1 MQEANMQEAN
11 MQKANMQEAN
21 MQKIYN
27 CAVLGDPISHSLS
40 PVLHNAAYK
49 ALGLKNWQYSKKKVS
64 ETELADFISTLDDSW
79 KGLSLTMPLK
89 KTIMKL
95 GTPCDYWSK
104 ALNVANTAIFTSNPA
119 TALPS
124 QIELCNTDVSGI
136 ITAFIRSLHES
147 ICQVKKAVIIGSG
160 NTASSAMAALIE
172 IAQASKLEQ
181 VQVIARTENDGS
193 VKGVERFNNLLRAY
207 CADSPNSR
215 SIEPCLE
222 SGEAESRE
230 AESAENESREAESRE
245 ADSKYESVRGIEFPT
260 LSEEALE
267 KFADYSAEK
276 LGAEKLSECD
286 ESLILKS
293 LSSLDAIRAI
303 AEADIV
309 ISTVPAHVADGLA
322 IALKAYCQ
330 NSCVKRL
337 GALLDVV
344 YDPRPS
350 MLLSAFRQYGLG
362 IGGEEMLLYQ
372 ALEQVKLM
380 TFEYRNSEE
389 KDEVSSEE
397 KSEESSENIF
407 ENDSDKAA
415 DYDKPRDCE
424 YLSNC
429 MRKALQEAL

>member
-1 MQEANMQEAN
+1 MP
-11 MQKANMQEAN
+11 
-21 MQKIYN
+21 KIYN

-49 ALGLKNWQYSKKKVS
+49 ALGLTNWQYSKEKVS
-64 ETELADFISTLDDSW
+64 EAELSDFISNLDDSW
-79 KGLSLTMPLK
+79 KGLSHTMPLK
-89 KTIMKL
+89 KTVMKL
-95 GTPCDYWSK
+95 GTPCDYWSRT
-104 ALNVANTAIFTSNPA
+104 LNVANTAIFTSNPA
-119 TALPS
+119 TASPS

-136 ITAFIRSLHES
+136 IMAFIQALHERIS
-147 ICQVKKAVIIGSG
+147 GVKKAVIIGSG

-181 VQVIARTENDGS
+181 VKVVARTENDGS

-222 SGEAESRE
+222 SSETKS
-230 AESAENESREAESRE
+230 SENESSEKKSNETDAN
-245 ADSKYESVRGIEFPT
+245 YESVIGIEFPKIN
-260 LSEEALE
+260 EEIL
-267 KFADYSAEK
+267 K
-276 LGAEKLSECD
+276 CD
-286 ESLILKS
+286 ESLILQS

-322 IALKAYCQ
+322 IALKAYCK
-330 NSCVKRL
+330 NRRVKSL
-337 GALLDVV
+337 GTLLDVV

-350 MLLSAFRQYGLG
+350 MLLSAWRQYGLG

-380 TFEYRNSEE
+380 TFEYRNSKEE
-389 KDEVSSEE
+389 AEV
-397 KSEESSENIF
+397 KSEEETEVKSEVIAENISN
-407 ENDSDKAA
+407 NDSDKTE
-415 DYDKPRDCE
+415 DYDNSKDPKD
-424 YLSNC
+424 LIDC

>member
-1 MQEANMQEAN
+1 MP
-11 MQKANMQEAN
+11 
-21 MQKIYN
+21 KIYN

-49 ALGLKNWQYSKKKVS
+49 ALGLTNWQYSKEKVS
-64 ETELADFISTLDDSW
+64 EAELSDFISNLDDSW

-89 KTIMKL
+89 KTVMKL

-119 TALPS
+119 TASPS

-136 ITAFIRSLHES
+136 IMAFIVALHERIS
-147 ICQVKKAVIIGSG
+147 GVKKAVIIGSG

-181 VQVIARTENDGS
+181 VKVIARTENDGS

-222 SGEAESRE
+222 SSENKSNETESSE
-230 AESAENESREAESRE
+230 KKSNETDAN
-245 ADSKYESVRGIEFPT
+245 YESVIGIEFPKI
-260 LSEEALE
+260 SEEIL
-267 KFADYSAEK
+267 K
-276 LGAEKLSECD
+276 CD
-286 ESLILKS
+286 ESLILQS

-322 IALKAYCQ
+322 IVLKAYCK
-330 NSCVKRL
+330 NRRVKSL
-337 GALLDVV
+337 GTLLDVV

-350 MLLSAFRQYGLG
+350 MLLSAWRQYGLG

-380 TFEYRNSEE
+380 TFEYRNSKEE
-389 KDEVSSEE
+389 AEV
-397 KSEESSENIF
+397 KSEVIAENISN
-407 ENDSDKAA
+407 NDSDKTE
-415 DYDKPRDCE
+415 DYDNSKDPKD
-424 YLSNC
+424 LIDC

>member
-1 MQEANMQEAN
+1 
-11 MQKANMQEAN
+11 
-21 MQKIYN
+21 
-27 CAVLGDPISHSLS
+27 
-40 PVLHNAAYK
+40 
-49 ALGLKNWQYSKKKVS
+49 
-64 ETELADFISTLDDSW
+64 
-79 KGLSLTMPLK
+79 
-89 KTIMKL
+89 MKL

-181 VQVIARTENDGS
+181 VQVIARTESDGS

-222 SGEAESRE
+222 NGE

-260 LSEEALE
+260 LSEEALK

-309 ISTVPAHVADGLA
+309 ISTVPAHVADGIAL
-322 IALKAYCQ
+322 ALKAYCQ
-330 NSCVKRL
+330 NRRVKKL
-337 GALLDVV
+337 GTLLDVV

-372 ALEQVKLM
+372 ALAQVKLM

-389 KDEVSSEE
+389 KSEVSSEV
-397 KSEESSENIF
+397 SSENIF

-415 DYDKPRDCE
+415 DYDNPRDCE

>member
-1 MQEANMQEAN
+1 
-11 MQKANMQEAN
+11 
-21 MQKIYN
+21 
-27 CAVLGDPISHSLS
+27 
-40 PVLHNAAYK
+40 
-49 ALGLKNWQYSKKKVS
+49 
-64 ETELADFISTLDDSW
+64 
-79 KGLSLTMPLK
+79 
-89 KTIMKL
+89 MKL

-119 TALPS
+119 TASPS

-136 ITAFIRSLHES
+136 IMAFIVALHERIS
-147 ICQVKKAVIIGSG
+147 GVKKAVIIGSG

-181 VQVIARTENDGS
+181 VKVVARTENDGS

-222 SGEAESRE
+222 SSENKSNETESSE
-230 AESAENESREAESRE
+230 KKSNETDAN
-245 ADSKYESVRGIEFPT
+245 YESVIGIEFPKI
-260 LSEEALE
+260 SEEIL
-267 KFADYSAEK
+267 K
-276 LGAEKLSECD
+276 CD
-286 ESLILKS
+286 ESLILQS

-322 IALKAYCQ
+322 IALKAYCK
-330 NSCVKRL
+330 NRRVKSL
-337 GALLDVV
+337 GTLLDVV

-350 MLLSAFRQYGLG
+350 MLLSAWRQYGLG

-380 TFEYRNSEE
+380 TFEYRNSKEE
-389 KDEVSSEE
+389 AEV
-397 KSEESSENIF
+397 KSEVIAENISN
-407 ENDSDKAA
+407 NDSDKTE
-415 DYDKPRDCE
+415 DYDNSKDPKD
-424 YLSNC
+424 LIDC

>member
-1 MQEANMQEAN
+1 MS
-11 MQKANMQEAN
+11 
-21 MQKIYN
+21 KIYR

-49 ALGLKNWQYSKKKVS
+49 ALGLTNWQYSKEKVS
-64 ETELADFISTLDDSW
+64 EAELADFISNLDDSW

-89 KTIMKL
+89 KTVMKL

-104 ALNVANTAIFTSNPA
+104 VLNVANTAIFTSNPA
-119 TALPS
+119 TASPS

-136 ITAFIRSLHES
+136 IMAFIQALHERIS
-147 ICQVKKAVIIGSG
+147 CVKKAVIIGSG

-181 VQVIARTENDGS
+181 VKVVARTENDGS

-222 SGEAESRE
+222 SS
-230 AESAENESREAESRE
+230 ENESSENESSE
-245 ADSKYESVRGIEFPT
+245 KKSNETDANYESVIGIEFPKI
-260 LSEEALE
+260 SEEIL
-267 KFADYSAEK
+267 K
-276 LGAEKLSECD
+276 CD
-286 ESLILKS
+286 ESLILQS

-322 IALKAYCQ
+322 IALKAYCK
-330 NSCVKRL
+330 NRRVKSL
-337 GALLDVV
+337 GTLLDVV

-350 MLLSAFRQYGLG
+350 MLLSAWRQYGLG

-380 TFEYRNSEE
+380 TFEYRNSKEE
-389 KDEVSSEE
+389 AEVKAEVIA
-397 KSEESSENIF
+397 ENISN
-407 ENDSDKAA
+407 NDSDKTE
-415 DYDKPRDCE
+415 DYDNSKDPKD
-424 YLSNC
+424 LIDC

>member
-1 MQEANMQEAN
+1 MP
-11 MQKANMQEAN
+11 
-21 MQKIYN
+21 KIYR

-49 ALGLKNWQYSKKKVS
+49 ALGLTNWQYSKEKVS
-64 ETELADFISTLDDSW
+64 EAELADFISNLDDSW

-89 KTIMKL
+89 KTVMKL
-95 GTPCDYWSK
+95 GTPCDYWSRT
-104 ALNVANTAIFTSNPA
+104 LNVANTAIFTSNPA
-119 TALPS
+119 TASPS

-136 ITAFIRSLHES
+136 IMAFIQALHERIS
-147 ICQVKKAVIIGSG
+147 GVKKAVIIGSG

-181 VQVIARTENDGS
+181 VQVVARTENDGS

-222 SGEAESRE
+222 SS
-230 AESAENESREAESRE
+230 ENESSEKKSNETDAN
-245 ADSKYESVRGIEFPT
+245 YESVIGIEFPKI
-260 LSEEALE
+260 SEEIL
-267 KFADYSAEK
+267 K
-276 LGAEKLSECD
+276 CD
-286 ESLILKS
+286 ESLILQS

-322 IALKAYCQ
+322 IALKAYCK
-330 NSCVKRL
+330 NRRVKSL
-337 GALLDVV
+337 GTLLDVV

-350 MLLSAFRQYGLG
+350 MLLSAWRQYGLG

-380 TFEYRNSEE
+380 TFEYRNSKEKAEVKAEVKAEE
-389 KDEVSSEE
+389 KSEE
-397 KSEESSENIF
+397 KSEVIAENISN
-407 ENDSDKAA
+407 NDSDKTE
-415 DYDKPRDCE
+415 DYDNSKDPKD
-424 YLSNC
+424 LIDC

>member
-1 MQEANMQEAN
+1 MP
-11 MQKANMQEAN
+11 
-21 MQKIYN
+21 KIYN

-49 ALGLKNWQYSKKKVS
+49 ALGLTNWQYSKEKVS
-64 ETELADFISTLDDSW
+64 EAELADFISNLDDSW

-89 KTIMKL
+89 KTVMKL

-119 TALPS
+119 TASPS

-136 ITAFIRSLHES
+136 IMAFIQALHERIS
-147 ICQVKKAVIIGSG
+147 GVKKAVIIGSG

-181 VQVIARTENDGS
+181 VKVIARTENDGS
-193 VKGVERFNNLLRAY
+193 VKGVERFNNLLREY

-222 SGEAESRE
+222 SS
-230 AESAENESREAESRE
+230 ENESSEKKSNETDAN
-245 ADSKYESVRGIEFPT
+245 YESVIGIEFPKI
-260 LSEEALE
+260 SEEIL
-267 KFADYSAEK
+267 K
-276 LGAEKLSECD
+276 CD
-286 ESLILKS
+286 ESLILQS

-322 IALKAYCQ
+322 IALKAYCK
-330 NSCVKRL
+330 NRRVKSL
-337 GALLDVV
+337 GTLLDVV

-350 MLLSAFRQYGLG
+350 MLLSAWRQYGLG

-380 TFEYRNSEE
+380 TFEYRNSKEE
-389 KDEVSSEE
+389 AEVKAEVIA
-397 KSEESSENIF
+397 ENISN
-407 ENDSDKAA
+407 NDSDKTE
-415 DYDKPRDCE
+415 DYDNSKDPKD
-424 YLSNC
+424 LIDC

>member
-1 MQEANMQEAN
+1 MS
-11 MQKANMQEAN
+11 
-21 MQKIYN
+21 KIYN
-27 CAVLGDPISHSLS
+27 CAVLGDPIDHSLS

-49 ALGLKNWQYSKKKVS
+49 ALGLTNWQYSKKKVS
-64 ETELADFISTLDDSW
+64 ETELADFISNLDDSW

-89 KTIMKL
+89 KTVMKL

-104 ALNVANTAIFTSNPA
+104 VLNVANTAIFTSNPA
-119 TALPS
+119 TASPS

-136 ITAFIRSLHES
+136 IMAFIQALHER
-147 ICQVKKAVIIGSG
+147 ITGVKKAVIIGSG

-181 VQVIARTENDGS
+181 VKVVARTENDGS

-222 SGEAESRE
+222 NGEA
-230 AESAENESREAESRE
+230 ESREAESRE

-260 LSEEALE
+260 LSEEALK

-309 ISTVPAHVADGLA
+309 ISTVPAHVADGIAL
-322 IALKAYCQ
+322 ALKAYCQ
-330 NSCVKRL
+330 NRRVKKL
-337 GALLDVV
+337 GTLLDVV

-389 KDEVSSEE
+389 KSEVSSEV
-397 KSEESSENIF
+397 SSENIF

-415 DYDKPRDCE
+415 DYDNPRDCE

>member
-1 MQEANMQEAN
+1 MP
-11 MQKANMQEAN
+11 
-21 MQKIYN
+21 KIYN

-49 ALGLKNWQYSKKKVS
+49 ALGLTNWQYSKEKVS
-64 ETELADFISTLDDSW
+64 EAELADFISNLDDSW

-89 KTIMKL
+89 KTVMKL
-95 GTPCDYWSK
+95 GTPCDYWSRT
-104 ALNVANTAIFTSNPA
+104 LNVANTAIFTSNPA
-119 TALPS
+119 TASPS

-136 ITAFIRSLHES
+136 IMAFIQALHERIS
-147 ICQVKKAVIIGSG
+147 GVKKAVIIGSG

-181 VQVIARTENDGS
+181 VKVVARTENDGS

-222 SGEAESRE
+222 SS
-230 AESAENESREAESRE
+230 ENESSEKKSNETDAN
-245 ADSKYESVRGIEFPT
+245 YESVIGIEFPKI
-260 LSEEALE
+260 SEEIL
-267 KFADYSAEK
+267 K
-276 LGAEKLSECD
+276 CD
-286 ESLILKS
+286 ESLILQS

-322 IALKAYCQ
+322 IALKAYCK
-330 NSCVKRL
+330 NRRVKSL
-337 GALLDVV
+337 GTLLDVV

-350 MLLSAFRQYGLG
+350 MLLSAWRQYGLG

-380 TFEYRNSEE
+380 TFEYRNSKEE
-389 KDEVSSEE
+389 AEVQAEE
-397 KSEESSENIF
+397 KSEVKSEVIAENISN
-407 ENDSDKAA
+407 NDSDKTE
-415 DYDKPRDCE
+415 DYDNSKDPKD
-424 YLSNC
+424 LIDC

>member
-1 MQEANMQEAN
+1 MP
-11 MQKANMQEAN
+11 
-21 MQKIYN
+21 KIYN

-49 ALGLKNWQYSKKKVS
+49 ALGLTNWQYSKEKVS
-64 ETELADFISTLDDSW
+64 EAELSDFISNLDDSW

-89 KTIMKL
+89 KTVMKL

-119 TALPS
+119 TASPS

-136 ITAFIRSLHES
+136 IMAFIVALHERIS
-147 ICQVKKAVIIGSG
+147 GVKKAVIIGSG

-181 VQVIARTENDGS
+181 VKVIARTENDGS

-222 SGEAESRE
+222 SS
-230 AESAENESREAESRE
+230 ENESSENESSE
-245 ADSKYESVRGIEFPT
+245 KKSNETDANYESVIGIEFPKI
-260 LSEEALE
+260 SEEIL
-267 KFADYSAEK
+267 K
-276 LGAEKLSECD
+276 CD
-286 ESLILKS
+286 ESLILQS

-322 IALKAYCQ
+322 IALKAYCK
-330 NSCVKRL
+330 NRRVKNL
-337 GALLDVV
+337 GTLLDVV

-350 MLLSAFRQYGLG
+350 MLLSAWRQYGLG

-380 TFEYRNSEE
+380 TFEYRNSKEE
-389 KDEVSSEE
+389 AEVKAEVIA
-397 KSEESSENIF
+397 ENISN
-407 ENDSDKAA
+407 NDSDKTE
-415 DYDKPRDCE
+415 DYDNSKDPKD
-424 YLSNC
+424 LIDC

>member
-1 MQEANMQEAN
+1 MS
-11 MQKANMQEAN
+11 
-21 MQKIYN
+21 KIYH
-27 CAVLGDPISHSLS
+27 CAVLGNPIAHSLS
-40 PVLHNAAYK
+40 PVLHNAAYQ
-49 ALGLKNWQYSKKKVS
+49 ALGLTNWQYSKKKVS
-64 ETELADFISTLDDSW
+64 ETELADFISNLDDSW

-104 ALNVANTAIFTSNPA
+104 VLNVANTAIFTSNPA

-136 ITAFIRSLHES
+136 IMAFIQALRER
-147 ICQVKKAVIIGSG
+147 ITGVKKAVIIGSG

-181 VQVIARTENDGS
+181 VQVVARTENDGS
-193 VKGVERFNNLLRAY
+193 VKGVERFNNLLREY

-222 SGEAESRE
+222 SS
-230 AESAENESREAESRE
+230 ENESSENESSE
-245 ADSKYESVRGIEFPT
+245 KKSNETDANYESVIGIEFPKI
-260 LSEEALE
+260 SEEIL
-267 KFADYSAEK
+267 K
-276 LGAEKLSECD
+276 CD
-286 ESLILKS
+286 ESLILQS

-322 IALKAYCQ
+322 IALKAYCK
-330 NSCVKRL
+330 NRRVKSL
-337 GALLDVV
+337 GTLLDVV

-380 TFEYRNSEE
+380 TFEYRNSKEE
-389 KDEVSSEE
+389 TEVKTEVIA
-397 KSEESSENIF
+397 ENISN
-407 ENDSDKAA
+407 NDSDKTE
-415 DYDKPRDCE
+415 DYDNSKDPKD
-424 YLSNC
+424 LIDC

>member
-1 MQEANMQEAN
+1 MS
-11 MQKANMQEAN
+11 
-21 MQKIYN
+21 KIYH
-27 CAVLGDPISHSLS
+27 CAVLGNPIAHSLS

-49 ALGLKNWQYSKKKVS
+49 ALGLTNWQYSKEKVS
-64 ETELADFISTLDDSW
+64 EAELSDFISNLDDSW

-89 KTIMKL
+89 KTVMKL
-95 GTPCDYWSK
+95 GTPCDYWSRT
-104 ALNVANTAIFTSNPA
+104 LNVANTAIFTSNPA
-119 TALPS
+119 TASPS

-136 ITAFIRSLHES
+136 IMAFIVALHERIS
-147 ICQVKKAVIIGSG
+147 GVKKAVIIGSG

-181 VQVIARTENDGS
+181 VKVVARTENDGS

-222 SGEAESRE
+222 SS
-230 AESAENESREAESRE
+230 ENESSENESSE
-245 ADSKYESVRGIEFPT
+245 KKSNETDANYESVIGIEFPKI
-260 LSEEALE
+260 SEEIL
-267 KFADYSAEK
+267 K
-276 LGAEKLSECD
+276 CD
-286 ESLILKS
+286 ESLILQS

-322 IALKAYCQ
+322 IALKAYCK
-330 NSCVKRL
+330 NRRVKSL
-337 GALLDVV
+337 GTLLDVV

-350 MLLSAFRQYGLG
+350 MLLSAWRQYGLG

-380 TFEYRNSEE
+380 TFEYRNSKEEAEVKAEE
-389 KDEVSSEE
+389 KSEE
-397 KSEESSENIF
+397 KSEEETEVKSEVIAENISN
-407 ENDSDKAA
+407 NDSDKTE
-415 DYDKPRDCE
+415 DYDNSKDPKD
-424 YLSNC
+424 LIDC

>member
-1 MQEANMQEAN
+1 MP
-11 MQKANMQEAN
+11 
-21 MQKIYN
+21 KIYN
-27 CAVLGDPISHSLS
+27 CAVLGDPIDHSLS

-49 ALGLKNWQYSKKKVS
+49 ALGLTNWQYSKKKVS
-64 ETELADFISTLDDSW
+64 ETELADFIANLDDSW

-89 KTIMKL
+89 KTVMKL

-136 ITAFIRSLHES
+136 ITAFIRTLHENIIS
-147 ICQVKKAVIIGSG
+147 VKKAVIIGSG

-222 SGEAESRE
+222 NGEAESRE

-260 LSEEALE
+260 LSEEALK
-267 KFADYSAEK
+267 KFADYSVEK

-309 ISTVPAHVADGLA
+309 ISTVPAHVADGIAL
-322 IALKAYCQ
+322 ALKAYCQ
-330 NSCVKRL
+330 NSCVKNL

-372 ALEQVKLM
+372 ALAQVKLM
-380 TFEYRNSEE
+380 TFEYRNSKENFE
-389 KDEVSSEE
+389 N
-397 KSEESSENIF
+397 SSENDFENDF
-407 ENDSDKAA
+407 ENDSDKAT
-415 DYDKPRDCE
+415 DYDNPKDCE
-424 YLSNC
+424 DLSNC

>member
-1 MQEANMQEAN
+1 MS
-11 MQKANMQEAN
+11 
-21 MQKIYN
+21 KIYH
-27 CAVLGDPISHSLS
+27 CAVLGNPIAHSLS
-40 PVLHNAAYK
+40 PVLHNAAYQ
-49 ALGLKNWQYSKKKVS
+49 ALGLTNWQYSKKKVS
-64 ETELADFISTLDDSW
+64 ETELADFIRHLDESW

-104 ALNVANTAIFTSNPA
+104 VLNVANTAIFTSNPA
-119 TALPS
+119 TASPS

-136 ITAFIRSLHES
+136 IMAFIQALHER
-147 ICQVKKAVIIGSG
+147 ITGVKKAVIIGSG

-181 VQVIARTENDGS
+181 VQVVARTESDGS

-222 SGEAESRE
+222 SSETKS
-230 AESAENESREAESRE
+230 SENESSEKKSNETDAN
-245 ADSKYESVRGIEFPT
+245 YESVIGIEFPKIN
-260 LSEEALE
+260 EEIL
-267 KFADYSAEK
+267 K
-276 LGAEKLSECD
+276 CD
-286 ESLILKS
+286 ESLILQS

-322 IALKAYCQ
+322 IALKAYCK
-330 NSCVKRL
+330 NRRVKSL
-337 GALLDVV
+337 GTLLDVV

-350 MLLSAFRQYGLG
+350 MLLSAWRQYGLG

-380 TFEYRNSEE
+380 TFEYRNSKEE
-389 KDEVSSEE
+389 AEV
-397 KSEESSENIF
+397 KSEEETEVKSEVIAENISN
-407 ENDSDKAA
+407 NDSDKTE
-415 DYDKPRDCE
+415 DYDNSKDPKD
-424 YLSNC
+424 LIDC

>member
-1 MQEANMQEAN
+1 MP
-11 MQKANMQEAN
+11 
-21 MQKIYN
+21 KIYN

-49 ALGLKNWQYSKKKVS
+49 ALGLTNWQYSKEKVS
-64 ETELADFISTLDDSW
+64 EAELSDFISNLDDSW

-89 KTIMKL
+89 KTVMKL
-95 GTPCDYWSK
+95 GTPCDYWSRT
-104 ALNVANTAIFTSNPA
+104 LNVANTAIFTSNPA
-119 TALPS
+119 TASPS

-136 ITAFIRSLHES
+136 IMAFVVALHERIS
-147 ICQVKKAVIIGSG
+147 GVKKAVIIGSG

-181 VQVIARTENDGS
+181 VKVIARTENDGS

-222 SGEAESRE
+222 SSETKS
-230 AESAENESREAESRE
+230 SENESSEKKSNETDAN
-245 ADSKYESVRGIEFPT
+245 YESVIGIEFPKI
-260 LSEEALE
+260 SEEIL
-267 KFADYSAEK
+267 K
-276 LGAEKLSECD
+276 CD
-286 ESLILKS
+286 ESLILQS

-322 IALKAYCQ
+322 IALKAYCK
-330 NSCVKRL
+330 NRRVKSL
-337 GALLDVV
+337 GTLLDVV

-350 MLLSAFRQYGLG
+350 MLLSEWRQYGLG

-380 TFEYRNSEE
+380 TFEYRNSKEE
-389 KDEVSSEE
+389 SEVKAEE
-397 KSEESSENIF
+397 KSEEETEVKSEVIAENISN
-407 ENDSDKAA
+407 NDSDKTE
-415 DYDKPRDCE
+415 DYDNSKDPKD
-424 YLSNC
+424 LIDC

>member
-1 MQEANMQEAN
+1 MP
-11 MQKANMQEAN
+11 
-21 MQKIYN
+21 KIYN
-27 CAVLGDPISHSLS
+27 CAVLGDPIDHSLS

-49 ALGLKNWQYSKKKVS
+49 ALGLTNWQYSKKKVS
-64 ETELADFISTLDDSW
+64 ETELADFIANLDDSW

-89 KTIMKL
+89 KTVMKL

-222 SGEAESRE
+222 NGEAESRE
-230 AESAENESREAESRE
+230 AESGE

-260 LSEEALE
+260 LSEEALK
-267 KFADYSAEK
+267 KFADYSVEK

-309 ISTVPAHVADGLA
+309 ISTVPAHVADGIAL
-322 IALKAYCQ
+322 ALKAYCQ
-330 NSCVKRL
+330 NRRVKKL
-337 GALLDVV
+337 GTLLDVV

-372 ALEQVKLM
+372 ALAQVKLM
-380 TFEYRNSEE
+380 TFEYRNSE
-389 KDEVSSEE
+389 VSSEV
-397 KSEESSENIF
+397 SSENIF

-415 DYDKPRDCE
+415 DYDNPRDCE

>member
-1 MQEANMQEAN
+1 MP
-11 MQKANMQEAN
+11 
-21 MQKIYN
+21 KIYR

-49 ALGLKNWQYSKKKVS
+49 ALGLTNWQYSKEKVS
-64 ETELADFISTLDDSW
+64 EAELADFISNLDDSW

-89 KTIMKL
+89 KTVMKL

-104 ALNVANTAIFTSNPA
+104 VLNVANTAIFTSNPA
-119 TALPS
+119 TASPS

-136 ITAFIRSLHES
+136 IMAFIQALHERIS
-147 ICQVKKAVIIGSG
+147 GVKKAVIIGSG

-181 VQVIARTENDGS
+181 VKVVARTENDGS

-222 SGEAESRE
+222 SS
-230 AESAENESREAESRE
+230 ENESSENESSE
-245 ADSKYESVRGIEFPT
+245 KKSNETDANYESVVGIEFPKI
-260 LSEEALE
+260 SEEIL
-267 KFADYSAEK
+267 K
-276 LGAEKLSECD
+276 CD
-286 ESLILKS
+286 ESLILQS

-322 IALKAYCQ
+322 IALKAYCK
-330 NSCVKRL
+330 NRRVKSL
-337 GALLDVV
+337 GTLLDVV

-350 MLLSAFRQYGLG
+350 MLLSAWRQYGLG

-380 TFEYRNSEE
+380 TFEYRNSKEE
-389 KDEVSSEE
+389 AEV
-397 KSEESSENIF
+397 KSEVIAENISN
-407 ENDSDKAA
+407 NDSDKTE
-415 DYDKPRDCE
+415 DYDNSKDPKD
-424 YLSNC
+424 LIDC

>member
-1 MQEANMQEAN
+1 MS
-11 MQKANMQEAN
+11 
-21 MQKIYN
+21 KIYR

-49 ALGLKNWQYSKKKVS
+49 ALGLTNWQYSKEKVS
-64 ETELADFISTLDDSW
+64 EAELADFISNLDDSW

-89 KTIMKL
+89 KTVMKL

-104 ALNVANTAIFTSNPA
+104 VLNVANTAIFTSNPA
-119 TALPS
+119 TASPS

-136 ITAFIRSLHES
+136 IMAFIQALHERIS
-147 ICQVKKAVIIGSG
+147 GVKKAVIIGSG

-181 VQVIARTENDGS
+181 VKVVARTENDGS

-207 CADSPNSR
+207 CANSPNSR

-222 SGEAESRE
+222 SS
-230 AESAENESREAESRE
+230 ENESSENESSE
-245 ADSKYESVRGIEFPT
+245 KKSNETDANYESVVGIEFPKI
-260 LSEEALE
+260 SEEIL
-267 KFADYSAEK
+267 K
-276 LGAEKLSECD
+276 CD
-286 ESLILKS
+286 ESLILQS

-322 IALKAYCQ
+322 IALKAYCK
-330 NSCVKRL
+330 NRRVKSL
-337 GALLDVV
+337 GTLLDVV

-350 MLLSAFRQYGLG
+350 MLLSAWRQYGLG

-380 TFEYRNSEE
+380 TFEYRNSKEE
-389 KDEVSSEE
+389 AEVKAEE
-397 KSEESSENIF
+397 KSEEETEVKSEVIAENISN
-407 ENDSDKAA
+407 NDSDKTE
-415 DYDKPRDCE
+415 DYDNSKDPKD
-424 YLSNC
+424 LIDC

>member
-1 MQEANMQEAN
+1 MS
-11 MQKANMQEAN
+11 
-21 MQKIYN
+21 KIYH
-27 CAVLGDPISHSLS
+27 CAVLGNPIAHSLS
-40 PVLHNAAYK
+40 PVLHNAAYQ
-49 ALGLKNWQYSKKKVS
+49 ALGLTNWQYSKKKVS
-64 ETELADFISTLDDSW
+64 ETELADFISNLDDSW

-104 ALNVANTAIFTSNPA
+104 VLNVANTAIFTSNPA
-119 TALPS
+119 TASPS

-136 ITAFIRSLHES
+136 IMAFIQALHER
-147 ICQVKKAVIIGSG
+147 ITGVKKAVIIGSG

-181 VQVIARTENDGS
+181 VQVVARTESDGS

-222 SGEAESRE
+222 SS
-230 AESAENESREAESRE
+230 ENESSEKKSNETDAN
-245 ADSKYESVRGIEFPT
+245 YESVIGIEFPKI
-260 LSEEALE
+260 SEEIL
-267 KFADYSAEK
+267 K
-276 LGAEKLSECD
+276 CD
-286 ESLILKS
+286 ESLILQS

-322 IALKAYCQ
+322 IALKAYCK
-330 NSCVKRL
+330 NRRVKSL
-337 GALLDVV
+337 GTLLDVV

-350 MLLSAFRQYGLG
+350 MLLSAWRQYGLG

-380 TFEYRNSEE
+380 TFEYRNSKEEAEE
-389 KDEVSSEE
+389 KAEEKSEE
-397 KSEESSENIF
+397 KSEEKTEVKSEVIAENISN
-407 ENDSDKAA
+407 NDSDKTE
-415 DYDKPRDCE
+415 DYDNSKDPKD
-424 YLSNC
+424 LIDC

>member
-1 MQEANMQEAN
+1 MP
-11 MQKANMQEAN
+11 
-21 MQKIYN
+21 KIYN

-49 ALGLKNWQYSKKKVS
+49 ALGLTNWQYSKEKVS
-64 ETELADFISTLDDSW
+64 EAELSDFISNLDDSW

-89 KTIMKL
+89 KTVMKL

-119 TALPS
+119 TASPS

-136 ITAFIRSLHES
+136 IMAFIVALHERIS
-147 ICQVKKAVIIGSG
+147 GVKKAVIIGSG

-181 VQVIARTENDGS
+181 VKVIARTENDGS

-222 SGEAESRE
+222 SS
-230 AESAENESREAESRE
+230 ENESSEKKSNETDAN
-245 ADSKYESVRGIEFPT
+245 YESVIGIEFPKI
-260 LSEEALE
+260 SEEIL
-267 KFADYSAEK
+267 K
-276 LGAEKLSECD
+276 CD
-286 ESLILKS
+286 ESLILQS

-322 IALKAYCQ
+322 VALKAYCK
-330 NSCVKRL
+330 NRRVKSL
-337 GALLDVV
+337 GTLLDVV

-350 MLLSAFRQYGLG
+350 MLLSAWRQYGLG

-380 TFEYRNSEE
+380 TFEYRNSKEE
-389 KDEVSSEE
+389 AEV
-397 KSEESSENIF
+397 KSEVIAENISN
-407 ENDSDKAA
+407 NDSDKTE
-415 DYDKPRDCE
+415 DYDNSKDPKD
-424 YLSNC
+424 LIDC

>member
-1 MQEANMQEAN
+1 MS
-11 MQKANMQEAN
+11 
-21 MQKIYN
+21 KIYR

-49 ALGLKNWQYSKKKVS
+49 ALGLTNWQYSKEKVS
-64 ETELADFISTLDDSW
+64 EAELADFISNLDDSW

-89 KTIMKL
+89 KTVMKL

-104 ALNVANTAIFTSNPA
+104 VLNVANTAIFTSNPA
-119 TALPS
+119 TASPS

-136 ITAFIRSLHES
+136 IMAFIQALHERIS
-147 ICQVKKAVIIGSG
+147 GVKKAVIIGSG

-181 VQVIARTENDGS
+181 VKVVARTENDGS

-222 SGEAESRE
+222 SS
-230 AESAENESREAESRE
+230 ENESSEKKSNETDAN
-245 ADSKYESVRGIEFPT
+245 YESVIGIEFPKI
-260 LSEEALE
+260 SEEIL
-267 KFADYSAEK
+267 K
-276 LGAEKLSECD
+276 CD
-286 ESLILKS
+286 ESLILQS

-322 IALKAYCQ
+322 IALKAYCK
-330 NSCVKRL
+330 NRRVKSL
-337 GALLDVV
+337 GTLLDVV

-350 MLLSAFRQYGLG
+350 MLLSAWRQYGLG

-380 TFEYRNSEE
+380 TFEYRNSKEE
-389 KDEVSSEE
+389 TEV
-397 KSEESSENIF
+397 KSEVIAENISN
-407 ENDSDKAA
+407 NDSDKTE
-415 DYDKPRDCE
+415 DYDNSKDPKD
-424 YLSNC
+424 LIDC